1 MSADALKRLA
11 AQAALRLVAPLLRP
25 TCLLGVGTGST
36 TNHFIDGLGAL
47 RGKFRGAVS
56 SSAATTARLEAQ
68 GVPMVALSEVAEVA
82 VYVDGADEVAAD
94 RALVKGGGGALTR
107 EKIIAAC
114 AERFVCVVDETK
126 LPAAFGAFPLPVEAL
141 PAAEALVARRLAALG
156 GQPLPRRGVVT
167 DNGNMIFDVRGLPMG
182 DPPALE
188 AALNAIPGV
197 VECGLF
203 TGALRPDV
211 VLVGASNA
219 ARGGAPGVRHLAAPD
234 YLAAPDCP
242 TALRQAAAGQRF

>member
-68 GVPMVALSEVAEVA
+68 GVPTVALSEVDEVA

-94 RALVKGGGGALTR
+94 RALIKGGGGALTR

-114 AERFVCVVDETK
+114 AGRFVCVVDETK
-126 LPAAFGAFPLPVEAL
+126 LPAAAFGAFPLPVEAL
-141 PAAEALVARRLAALG
+141 PAAQALVARRLAALG

-167 DNGNMIFDVRGLPMG
+167 DNGNMIFDVRGLSMD

-188 AALNAIPGV
+188 VALNAIPGV

-203 TGALRPDV
+203 TGALRPDM

-234 YLAAPDCP
+234 CP
-242 TALRQAAAGQRF
+242 TVLRQAAAGQRFLA